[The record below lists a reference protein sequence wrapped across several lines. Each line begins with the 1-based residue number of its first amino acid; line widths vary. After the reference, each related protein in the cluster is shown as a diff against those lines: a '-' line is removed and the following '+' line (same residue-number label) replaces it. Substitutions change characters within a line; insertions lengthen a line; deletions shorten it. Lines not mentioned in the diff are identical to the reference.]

1 MYGTL
6 NSALTDICEDPKQLL
21 YVSCSYV
28 YPSGAHCTSPVP
40 VYLQPPLC
48 GGHCDIAITETLK
61 SQPALEGEG
70 APKEEELSA
79 GLKEPQSQTMSGE
92 GALSMDSDIHTERH
106 E

>member
-1 MYGTL
+1 MKSL

-48 GGHCDIAITETLK
+48 GGHCDIAIMETSK
-61 SQPALEGEG
+61 GQPELEGEG
-70 APKEEELSA
+70 ATRGEELSR
-79 GLKEPQSQTMSGE
+79 ESQSQASSREDGLTV
-92 GALSMDSDIHTERH
+92 DCDTHTESH
-106 E
+106 V

>member
-1 MYGTL
+1 MTSL

-48 GGHCDIAITETLK
+48 GGHCDIAIMETSK
-61 SQPALEGEG
+61 GQPELEGEG
-70 APKEEELSA
+70 ASMGEELST
-79 GLKEPQSQTMSGE
+79 GSREPQNQTMSRE
-92 GALSMDSDIHTERH
+92 GDLSIDSDIHTESNV
-106 E
+106 